1 MKAAVLSA
9 LFVNFYQARR
19 TLMRK
24 FCLGPTIYMGA
35 SSLEEVLSGTKKAF
49 IVTDKFMHESGK
61 VSYVSCFFN
70 KIGAEYEVF
79 SDVSPDPD
87 METVAEGI
95 KRLTAFGA
103 DTIVAFGGGS
113 AIDAAKSISHISG
126 GIINNRAVFVVI
138 PTTSGTGSEVSR
150 YAVITDRERNM
161 KYPLADDSLLPDF
174 AVLDAALVESVPPP
188 VTADTGVDALTH
200 AIEAFLSTGAN
211 DFSDAMAEKA
221 MKLIFKNLLTAYS
234 EPHNIEA
241 RQAVHN
247 AATMAGVAFSNAGL
261 GANHSLAHAAGAKL
275 HLPHGRANAILLP
288 YVMSFTAGCHTSL
301 TPAAA
306 RYAQMAA
313 VLNLDSNGVRQ
324 SALAAI
330 RATRNLIRKLNIP
343 ASFHEAGVDKKIFEG
358 ELDAMTEAAMADGC
372 MATAPVPFRPDEIR
386 SIFRT
391 AYSGKLL
398 V

>member
-1 MKAAVLSA
+1 MH
-9 LFVNFYQARR
+9 
-19 TLMRK
+19 K

-35 SSLEEVLSGTKKAF
+35 SSLEEALSGTKKAF

-61 VSYVSCFFN
+61 ISYVSDFFD
-70 KIGAEYEVF
+70 KIEAEYEIF
-79 SDVSPDPD
+79 SDVRPDPD
-87 METVAEGI
+87 METVAAGI
-95 KRLTAFGA
+95 KKLAAFKA
-103 DTIVAFGGGS
+103 DAIVAFGGGS
-113 AIDAAKSISHISG
+113 EIDAAKSIAHISG
-126 GIINNRAVFVVI
+126 GIVDNKAIFVVI

-150 YAVITDRERNM
+150 YAVITDREKNM

-174 AVLDAALVESVPPP
+174 AVLDAALVESVPPS

-200 AIEAFLSTGAN
+200 AIEAFLSTGAS

-221 MKLIFKNLLTAYS
+221 MKLIFKNLLVAYS
-234 EPHNIEA
+234 EPHNMEA

-313 VLNLDSNGVRQ
+313 VLNLDANGVRQ

-330 RATRNLIRKLNIP
+330 RATRTLIRKLNIP
-343 ASFHEAGVDKKIFEG
+343 ASFQEAGVDKRVFEG
-358 ELDAMTEAAMADGC
+358 ELDAMTEAALADGC
-372 MATAPVPFRPDEIR
+372 MKTTPVVFRPDEIK
-386 SIFRT
+386 SIFKT

>member
-1 MKAAVLSA
+1 MH
-9 LFVNFYQARR
+9 
-19 TLMRK
+19 K

-61 VSYVSCFFN
+61 ISYVSDFFD
-70 KIGAEYEVF
+70 KIEAEYEIF
-79 SDVSPDPD
+79 SDVRPDPD
-87 METVAEGI
+87 METVAAGI
-95 KRLTAFGA
+95 KRLAAFKA
-103 DTIVAFGGGS
+103 DAIVAFGGGS
-113 AIDAAKSISHISG
+113 AIDAAKSIAHISG
-126 GIINNRAVFVVI
+126 GIVDNKAIFVVI

-150 YAVITDRERNM
+150 YAVITDREKNM

-174 AVLDAALVESVPPP
+174 AVLDAALVESVPPS

-200 AIEAFLSTGAN
+200 AIEAFLSTGAS

-221 MKLIFKNLLTAYS
+221 MKLIFKNLLVAYS
-234 EPHNIEA
+234 EPHNMEA

-313 VLNLDSNGVRQ
+313 VLNLDANGVRQ

-330 RATRNLIRKLNIP
+330 RATRTLIRKLNIP
-343 ASFHEAGVDKKIFEG
+343 ASFQEAGVDKRVFEG
-358 ELDAMTEAAMADGC
+358 ELDAMTEAALADGC
-372 MATAPVPFRPDEIR
+372 MKTTPVVFRPDEIK
-386 SIFRT
+386 SIFKT

>member
-1 MKAAVLSA
+1 M
-9 LFVNFYQARR
+9 
-19 TLMRK
+19 
-24 FCLGPTIYMGA
+24 
-35 SSLEEVLSGTKKAF
+35 SS
-49 IVTDKFMHESGK
+49 
-61 VSYVSCFFN
+61 
-70 KIGAEYEVF
+70 
-79 SDVSPDPD
+79 
-87 METVAEGI
+87 
-95 KRLTAFGA
+95 
-103 DTIVAFGGGS
+103 
-113 AIDAAKSISHISG
+113 
-126 GIINNRAVFVVI
+126 
-138 PTTSGTGSEVSR
+138 

-301 TPAAA
+301 TPA
-306 RYAQMAA
+306 R
-313 VLNLDSNGVRQ
+313 G
-324 SALAAI
+324 AL
-330 RATRNLIRKLNIP
+330 R
-343 ASFHEAGVDKKIFEG
+343 
-358 ELDAMTEAAMADGC
+358 ADGGG
-372 MATAPVPFRPDEIR
+372 AE
-386 SIFRT
+386 S
-391 AYSGKLL
+391 
-398 V
+398 

>member
-1 MKAAVLSA
+1 
-9 LFVNFYQARR
+9 
-19 TLMRK
+19 MRK

-49 IVTDKFMHESGK
+49 IVTDKFMHKSGK
-61 VSYVSCFFN
+61 VSYVSGFFD

-95 KRLTAFGA
+95 KRLAAFGA

-126 GIINNRAVFVVI
+126 GIVDNRAVFVVI

-174 AVLDAALVESVPPP
+174 AVLDVALVESVPPS

-200 AIEAFLSTGAN
+200 AIEAFLSTEAN

-221 MKLIFKNLLTAYS
+221 MKLIFKNLPTAYS

-301 TPAAA
+301 TPAAT

-313 VLNLDSNGVRQ
+313 VLSLDSNGVRQ

-372 MATAPVPFRPDEIR
+372 MATAPVPLRPDEIK

>member
-1 MKAAVLSA
+1 
-9 LFVNFYQARR
+9 
-19 TLMRK
+19 MRK

-61 VSYVSCFFN
+61 VSYVSCFLN
-70 KIGAEYEVF
+70 KIGAEYEIF

-247 AATMAGVAFSNAGL
+247 AATMAGVAFSNVGL

>member
-1 MKAAVLSA
+1 
-9 LFVNFYQARR
+9 
-19 TLMRK
+19 MRK

-174 AVLDAALVESVPPP
+174 AVLDAALVESVPPL

>member
-1 MKAAVLSA
+1 MD
-9 LFVNFYQARR
+9 
-19 TLMRK
+19 K

-35 SSLEEVLSGTKKAF
+35 ASLSNVLSDVKRAF
-49 IVTDKFMHESGK
+49 IVTDKFMNESGK
-61 VSYVSCFFN
+61 ITYVCDFFD
-70 KIGAEYEVF
+70 KIGAEYEIF
-79 SDVSPDPD
+79 SDVRPDPD
-87 METVAEGI
+87 METVAAGI
-95 KRLTAFGA
+95 KKLLAFDA
-103 DTIVAFGGGS
+103 DTVVAFGGGS

-126 GIINNRAVFVVI
+126 RFVEKKARFVVI

-150 YAVITDRERNM
+150 YAVITDRERGM

-174 AVLDAALVESVPPP
+174 ALLDASLVVSVPPS
-188 VTADTGVDALTH
+188 VTADTGIDALTH

-221 MKLIFKNLLTAYS
+221 MKLIFGNLLKACS
-234 EPHNIEA
+234 EPENIVA

-288 YVMSFTAGCHTSL
+288 YVMSFTAGCHTAL

-313 VLNLDSNGVRQ
+313 VLNLDCNGVRQ

-330 RATRNLIRKLNIP
+330 RAVRTLIRKLNLP
-343 ASFHEAGVDKKIFEG
+343 SSFREAGIDKKLFES
-358 ELDAMTEAAMADGC
+358 ELESMTEAAMADGC
-372 MATAPVPFRPDEIR
+372 MATAPVTFRAEEVR

-391 AYSGKLL
+391 AYSGKLII
-398 V
+398 

>member
-1 MKAAVLSA
+1 M
-9 LFVNFYQARR
+9 
-19 TLMRK
+19 
-24 FCLGPTIYMGA
+24 
-35 SSLEEVLSGTKKAF
+35 
-49 IVTDKFMHESGK
+49 
-61 VSYVSCFFN
+61 
-70 KIGAEYEVF
+70 EYEIF

>member
-1 MKAAVLSA
+1 
-9 LFVNFYQARR
+9 
-19 TLMRK
+19 MRK

-61 VSYVSCFFN
+61 VSYVSCFLN
-70 KIGAEYEVF
+70 KIGAEYEIF

-261 GANHSLAHAAGAKL
+261 GANHSLAHEAGAKL

>member
-1 MKAAVLSA
+1 MH
-9 LFVNFYQARR
+9 
-19 TLMRK
+19 K

-61 VSYVSCFFN
+61 ISYVSDFFD
-70 KIGAEYEVF
+70 KIEAEYEIF
-79 SDVSPDPD
+79 SDVRPDPD
-87 METVAEGI
+87 METVAAGI
-95 KRLTAFGA
+95 KRLAAFKA
-103 DTIVAFGGGS
+103 DAIVAFGGGS
-113 AIDAAKSISHISG
+113 AIDAAKSIAHISG
-126 GIINNRAVFVVI
+126 GIVDNKAIFVVI

-150 YAVITDRERNM
+150 YAVITDREKNM

-174 AVLDAALVESVPPP
+174 AVLDAALVESVPPS

-200 AIEAFLSTGAN
+200 AIEAFLSTGAS

-221 MKLIFKNLLTAYS
+221 MKLIFKNLLVAYS
-234 EPHNIEA
+234 EPHNMEA

-313 VLNLDSNGVRQ
+313 VLNLDANGVRQ

-330 RATRNLIRKLNIP
+330 RATRTLIRKLNIP
-343 ASFHEAGVDKKIFEG
+343 ASFQEAGVDKRVFEG
-358 ELDAMTEAAMADGC
+358 ELDAMTEAALADGC
-372 MATAPVPFRPDEIR
+372 MKTTPVVFRPDELK
-386 SIFRT
+386 SIFKT

>member
-1 MKAAVLSA
+1 
-9 LFVNFYQARR
+9 
-19 TLMRK
+19 MRK

-61 VSYVSCFFN
+61 VSYVSCFLN
-70 KIGAEYEVF
+70 KIGAEYEIF

-221 MKLIFKNLLTAYS
+221 IKLIYRYLLTVYQ
-234 EPHNIEA
+234 EPDNYEA
-241 RQAVHN
+241 RQRVHN
-247 AATMAGVAFSNAGL
+247 ASCMAGIAFSNAGL
-261 GANHSLAHAAGAKL
+261 GLNHAMAHTLGAKF
-275 HLPHGRANAILLP
+275 HIAHGRANAILLP
-288 YVMSFTAGCHTSL
+288 YVMSFNAGCATQL
-301 TPAAA
+301 TDTAQ
-306 RYAQMAA
+306 RYAKIAYLCDISTA
-313 VLNLDSNGVRQ
+313 SVRQ
-324 SALAAI
+324 SALNVI
-330 RATRNLIRKLNIP
+330 RMIRSWTKKMDIP
-343 ASFHEAGVDKKIFEG
+343 PTIKAAGVSTEDFQAELPEMVEDALADACLTSAPRRCTKEDIRQVFEN
-358 ELDAMTEAAMADGC
+358 
-372 MATAPVPFRPDEIR
+372 
-386 SIFRT
+386 
-391 AYSGKLL
+391 AYIGKLP
-398 V
+398 

>member
-1 MKAAVLSA
+1 MH
-9 LFVNFYQARR
+9 
-19 TLMRK
+19 K

-35 SSLEEVLSGTKKAF
+35 SSLEEALSGTKKAF

-61 VSYVSCFFN
+61 ISYVSDFFD
-70 KIGAEYEVF
+70 KIGAEYEIF
-79 SDVSPDPD
+79 SDVRPDPD
-87 METVAEGI
+87 METIAAGI
-95 KRLTAFGA
+95 KRLTAFKA

-113 AIDAAKSISHISG
+113 AIDAAKSIAHISG
-126 GIINNRAVFVVI
+126 GIVDNKAIFVVI

-150 YAVITDRERNM
+150 YAVITDREKNM

-174 AVLDAALVESVPPP
+174 AVLDAALVESVPPS

-200 AIEAFLSTGAN
+200 AIEAFLSTGAS

-221 MKLIFKNLLTAYS
+221 MKLIFKNLLVAYS
-234 EPHNIEA
+234 EPHNMEA

-288 YVMSFTAGCHTSL
+288 YVMSFTA
-301 TPAAA
+301 A

-330 RATRNLIRKLNIP
+330 RATRTLIRKLNIP
-343 ASFHEAGVDKKIFEG
+343 ASFQEAGIDKRLFEG
-358 ELDAMTEAAMADGC
+358 ELDAMTEAALADGC
-372 MATAPVPFRPDEIR
+372 MKTTPVVFRPDEIR

-398 V
+398 I

>member
-1 MKAAVLSA
+1 MH
-9 LFVNFYQARR
+9 
-19 TLMRK
+19 K

-35 SSLEEVLSGTKKAF
+35 SSLEEALSGTKKAF

-61 VSYVSCFFN
+61 ISYVSDFFD
-70 KIGAEYEVF
+70 KIGAEYEIF
-79 SDVSPDPD
+79 SDVRPDPD
-87 METVAEGI
+87 METIAAGI
-95 KRLTAFGA
+95 KRLTAFKA

-113 AIDAAKSISHISG
+113 AIDAAKSIAHISG
-126 GIINNRAVFVVI
+126 GIVDNKAIFVVI

-150 YAVITDRERNM
+150 YAVITDREKNM

-174 AVLDAALVESVPPP
+174 AVLDAALVESVPPS

-200 AIEAFLSTGAN
+200 AIEAFLSTGAS

-221 MKLIFKNLLTAYS
+221 MKLIFKNLLVAYS
-234 EPHNIEA
+234 EPHNMEA

-330 RATRNLIRKLNIP
+330 RATRTLIRKLNIP
-343 ASFHEAGVDKKIFEG
+343 ASFQEAGIDKRLFEG
-358 ELDAMTEAAMADGC
+358 ELDAMTEAALADGC
-372 MATAPVPFRPDEIR
+372 MKTTPVVFRPDEIR

-398 V
+398 I

>member
-1 MKAAVLSA
+1 
-9 LFVNFYQARR
+9 
-19 TLMRK
+19 
-24 FCLGPTIYMGA
+24 MGA

-61 VSYVSCFFN
+61 VSYVSCFLN
-70 KIGAEYEVF
+70 KIGAEYEIF

-313 VLNLDSNGVRQ
+313 VLNFDSNGVRQ